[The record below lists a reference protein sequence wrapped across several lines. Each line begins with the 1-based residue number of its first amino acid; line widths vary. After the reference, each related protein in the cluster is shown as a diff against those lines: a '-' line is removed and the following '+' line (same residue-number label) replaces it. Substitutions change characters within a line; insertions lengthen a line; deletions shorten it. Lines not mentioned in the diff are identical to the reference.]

1 MTELFL
7 DTSFAIALVSSTD
20 KHHARAEELAEQIE
34 AQGTRLVTTKAVLLE
49 IGNALSKQR
58 FRRAAVELLE
68 SLESDPKVDI
78 VALSDSLYRRGFGLF
93 SERADKEWS
102 LTDCLAFVVMKDR
115 GLTDALTTDE
125 HFRQAG
131 FRPMLL
137 E

>member
-1 MTELFL
+1 MTEMFL
-7 DTSFAIALVSSTD
+7 DTSFAIALVSNTD
-20 KHHARAEELAEQIE
+20 KHHVQAEQLAGQIE
-34 AQGTRLVTTKAVLLE
+34 AHGVRLVTTKAVLLE

-58 FRRAAVELLE
+58 FRRAAVELLA
-68 SLESDPKVDI
+68 SLESDPTVDI
-78 VALSDSLYRRGFGLF
+78 VVLSDTLFRRGFGLF
-93 SERADKEWS
+93 SERNDKEWS